1 MAKALFIT
9 DKELKQM
16 TVLNGNI
23 DPDKTKQFVIIA
35 QDTHIFSY
43 LGSRLYEK
51 INNDIVTGS
60 LSGNYLTLLNDYI
73 KPMTIQWSMVE
84 ILPFISYTIA
94 NKGVFKHNSE
104 NSTGVEK
111 SEIDYLVEKQRQI
124 AQNYTQKF
132 IDYMIVNYTLFPE
145 YYLAQTGDQIPFMSA
160 NFGGWFLPQ
169 TTSYPQNDAG
179 DFRYKND

>member
-1 MAKALFIT
+1 
-9 DKELKQM
+9 
-16 TVLNGNI
+16 
-23 DPDKTKQFVIIA
+23 
-35 QDTHIFSY
+35 
-43 LGSRLYEK
+43 
-51 INNDIVTGS
+51 
-60 LSGNYLTLLNDYI
+60 
-73 KPMTIQWSMVE
+73 MTIQWSMVE

-169 TTSYPQNDAG
+169 MTSFPQNDAG
-179 DFRYKND
+179 DYRYKND

>member
-16 TVLNGNI
+16 TVLNGNL

-35 QDTHIFSY
+35 QDTHIYSY
-43 LGSRLYEK
+43 LGSKLFDK
-51 INNDIVTGS
+51 INNDIVAGT
-60 LSGNYLTLLNDYI
+60 LSGNYLSLLNNYI
-73 KPMTIQWSMVE
+73 KPMVIHWAMVE
-84 ILPFISYTIA
+84 ILPFSAYTIA

-111 SEIDYLVEKQRQI
+111 SEIDYLVEKERQI

-132 IDYMIVNYTLFPE
+132 IDYMLVNYSLFPE
-145 YYLAQTGDQIPFMSA
+145 YYNSQIGDKIPSA
-160 NFGGWFLPQ
+160 INSLGGWYLPDN
-169 TTSYPQNDAG
+169 SVFESNDI
-179 DFRYKND
+179 RNKIY